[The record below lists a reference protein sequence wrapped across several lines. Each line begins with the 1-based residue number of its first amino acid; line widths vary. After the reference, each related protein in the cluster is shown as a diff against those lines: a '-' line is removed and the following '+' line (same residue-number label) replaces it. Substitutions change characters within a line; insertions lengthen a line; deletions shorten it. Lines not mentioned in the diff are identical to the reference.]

1 MFIREEYDNYIYSDE
16 YNLNIIN
23 IRNVNNTFWTVN
35 TQFSIGYASNQQ
47 FSYGVELGY
56 RFVPLPVKRDYPLIT
71 SIASDMNAVILN
83 IKIGFG
89 F

>member
-16 YNLNIIN
+16 YTLNIIN
-23 IRNVNNTFWTVN
+23 IRNVNNSFWTVN
-35 TQFSIGYASNQQ
+35 TQFSIGYSSISSSVMDLNW
-47 FSYGVELGY
+47 VIDLY
-56 RFVPLPVKRDYPLIT
+56 RFRLKRDYPLIT

-83 IKIGFG
+83 VKIGFG